1 MERAFLVLLVV
12 VSAASG
18 SLLAAAHEREHSHSC
33 SHGGHHHSRDHAH
46 SHSSHDHHHDDH
58 SLLPEELAE
67 EEDLKRFG
75 FGSSEFEDSR
85 SELSKFELWAYA
97 MGSSLLVSLVSLICL
112 ATVPLISSKGPPPAN
127 FVNTLAAFGGGAM
140 MGDAFLHQLPHAFGD
155 SSHSTHSHSHSHH
168 SHDHDNGGHA
178 HSLKEIS
185 TGLCVLAGI
194 LLFFMVEKIVRYVE
208 EHGFQTSHSHHHHPK
223 KNDGKAPDSDK
234 SSETEKIPPKNSKK
248 KKAQKNADGSKL
260 VLGYLNLFSDGV
272 HNFTDGMAIGAAF
285 LLYGTKGG
293 WSRTFFLL
301 VHELPQEV
309 GDFGILVRSGFTVFK
324 ALAFNFLSA
333 LVALAGTA
341 VALVFGANP
350 EQSSVIEAFTA
361 GGFLYISLAGVI
373 PEMHQQGSSIKSTLL
388 QLFALTCGIGTAVA
402 ISIAE

>member
-1 MERAFLVLLVV
+1 MRRSLGPLCRNVGRIQAQLRFHGRHSTSIGNPLVDMY
-12 VSAASG
+12 G
-18 SLLAAAHEREHSHSC
+18 
-33 SHGGHHHSRDHAH
+33 
-46 SHSSHDHHHDDH
+46 
-58 SLLPEELAE
+58 
-67 EEDLKRFG
+67 KRTMP
-75 FGSSEFEDSR
+75 SPT
-85 SELSKFELWAYA
+85 KT
-97 MGSSLLVSLVSLICL
+97 SSLGASSLRPKVDEAGHKRQKESHLHHQSNHSKGLPKTSIENTIRFSTL
-112 ATVPLISSKGPPPAN
+112 PTAKGPPPAN

-223 KNDGKAPDSDK
+223 KNDGNAPDCDK